1 MLPKRLPHPSFRLW
15 LLLILLGLG
24 AFLAWLAPWQTPT
37 PGPVPTDEAGEP
49 DYYLEEARLTR
60 FDTQGRAHQRLDSPR
75 LVHTP
80 HDDVTRAVTPIA
92 HLIDREGRRWIANGD
107 EGRLGPG
114 GNPLTLTGNARLFAP
129 EERWQLDT
137 DILHFDAD
145 IGHAWSDTP
154 ALLQQPPQHMR
165 GDRFDAWIH
174 DNRSR
179 LTDNVRGHHPPEG
192 AQRGQADAIEPEDAM
207 P

>member
-1 MLPKRLPHPSFRLW
+1 MRLPRPSFRVW
-15 LLLILLGLG
+15 LLLLLLALGGL
-24 AFLAWLAPWQTPT
+24 LVWLDPRDTPD
-37 PGPVPTDEAGEP
+37 PGPVPRDEAGEP

-60 FDTQGRAHQRLDSPR
+60 FDAEGRAHQRLDTPR

-80 HDDVTRAVTPIA
+80 HDDVTRATTPVA
-92 HLIDREGRRWIANGD
+92 QLFDRGGRRWIASGD

-114 GNPLTLTGNARLFAP
+114 GNPLTLTGEARLLAP

-137 DILHFDAD
+137 EVLHFDAD
-145 IGHAWSDTP
+145 TGHAWSETP

-174 DNRSR
+174 DNRAR

-192 AQRGQADAIEPEDAM
+192 HPPPDAPPATQEESAP
-207 P
+207 